1 MSLRAMS
8 MLLSPYRLKA
18 RAVTSRLPPQ
28 RKLDDQDASHTPK
41 NILAT
46 PYRTIRLWRWLTLV
60 SFLFLLATA
69 FRAGWQ
75 RAETDFPNYYTAAV
89 MVRKREPLR
98 NYYDWTSFQR
108 EINYA
113 GTERQLGGY
122 YPNTPLTMVP
132 LAGLTFLPVQR
143 AKQIWLLC
151 NLAFLIATVWLL
163 SRASRFSFEQ
173 IWLLAFCGYFSLR
186 TNFLYGQYYLLLLFL
201 LTLAFYLLQKGQTS
215 LSGLVTGVA
224 FGLKLYGG
232 PFLLF
237 FVVRRKWKA
246 LAAMS
251 GALAGLAIL
260 AIGLFGWSDVHYYAT
275 RVFPRSLEGNAID
288 PYTTA
293 ASTLSNLLRHA
304 FVSEPELNPHPV
316 WNQPGLFF
324 FLNALSRLAIAGFVC
339 IGLAMKPR
347 SDRRDFAWFM
357 LATILLSTN
366 SASYMFILILLPLVL
381 LLEDSGEKESIF
393 WIASYVLLTLSPH
406 PARLF
411 PKVWILLAM
420 VITIGVEYWRPLR
433 PRLVVNLGLSCILI
447 AFLVSRRQTLNYRKE
462 PAMRF
467 EPIAVEKG
475 EVFSSFPAISRAGLF
490 YQAIGKDRYV
500 LHWLHDNRIEE
511 LLFDGHALHPL
522 APTPDGRIYFELV
535 AHGVS
540 RMMEFDPLKRSVAP
554 SSTAVPLKDADSAL
568 SPDGKWVVFT
578 SDTTGSKQVWLRD
591 VATGGNSPLTGGNC
605 NNSSP
610 AWDLDS
616 RSVVFASDCGRG
628 FGLTALYRAPISGK

>member
-1 MSLRAMS
+1 VASGSRA
-8 MLLSPYRLKA
+8 
-18 RAVTSRLPPQ
+18 Q
-28 RKLDDQDASHTPK
+28 RKGDGQDTGDRPR
-41 NILAT
+41 NVLAKFFRAT
-46 PYRTIRLWRWLTLV
+46 SGLRWLTLV
-60 SFLFLLATA
+60 SFVFLLATA

-89 MVRKREPLR
+89 IVRKREPLR
-98 NYYDWTSFQR
+98 NYYDWTWFQR
-108 EINYA
+108 QINYA

-132 LAGLTFLPVQR
+132 LAGLAFLPVQR

-163 SRASRFSFEQ
+163 SRVSRFSFEQ

-201 LTLAFYLLQKGQTS
+201 LTLAFYFLQKGQTS
-215 LSGLVTGVA
+215 LSGLVAGVA

-237 FVVRRKWKA
+237 FAVRRKWKA

-251 GALAGLAIL
+251 GAAAGMALL
-260 AIGLFGWSDVHYYAT
+260 AIGLFGWSDVHYYLA
-275 RVFPRSLEGNAID
+275 RVLPRSLDGNAID

-304 FVSEPELNPHPV
+304 FVREPELNPHPL

-324 FLNALSRLAIAGFVC
+324 FLNGLSRLAIAGFVC
-339 IGLAMKPR
+339 IGLSMNPR

-366 SASYMFILILLPLVL
+366 SASYMFIMILLPLVL
-381 LLEDSGEKESIF
+381 LLEDSGEKQSIF
-393 WIASYVLLTLSPH
+393 LLASYVLLTLSPH

-420 VITIGVEYWRPLR
+420 VVTIGFEYWRPLR
-433 PRLVVNLGLSCILI
+433 PRFVVSLAVSFILVAL
-447 AFLVSRRQTLNYRKE
+447 LVSQRQTVNYRKE
-462 PAMRF
+462 SAMRF
-467 EPIAVEKG
+467 EPIAVEEG

-500 LHWLHDNRIEE
+500 LHWLHNNRIEE
-511 LLFDGHALHPL
+511 LLFDGHALHPVSS
-522 APTPDGRIYFELV
+522 TPDGLIYFELV
-535 AHGVS
+535 AHGTS
-540 RMMEFDPLKRSVAP
+540 RMMEFDPVKRSAAP
-554 SSTAVPLKDADSAL
+554 SSRAVQIKDADSAL
-568 SPDGKWVVFT
+568 SPDGKWVAFT
-578 SDTTGSKQVWLRD
+578 SDIAGSKQVWLRN
-591 VATGGNSPLTGGNC
+591 VATGGHSPLTGGNC

-616 RSVVFASDCGRG
+616 QSVVFASDCGRG
-628 FGLTALYRAPISGK
+628 FGLTALYRAPISGR

>member
-1 MSLRAMS
+1 MTSGLR
-8 MLLSPYRLKA
+8 PKRKDDCQD
-18 RAVTSRLPPQ
+18 TSDGPR
-28 RKLDDQDASHTPK
+28 
-41 NILAT
+41 NVLAT
-46 PYRTIRLWRWLTLV
+46 FYRATSGLRWLTLV

-108 EINYA
+108 QINYA

-132 LAGLTFLPVQR
+132 LAGLAFLPVQR

-163 SRASRFSFEQ
+163 SRVSRFSFEQ
-173 IWLLAFCGYFSLR
+173 IWWLAFCGYFSLR
-186 TNFLYGQYYLLLLFL
+186 TNFLYGQYYVFLLFL
-201 LTLAFYLLQKGQTS
+201 LTLAFYFLQKGQTS
-215 LSGLVTGVA
+215 LSGLVAGVA

-237 FVVRRKWKA
+237 FAVRRKWKA

-251 GALAGLAIL
+251 MAAVGLALL
-260 AIGLFGWSDVHYYAT
+260 AIGLFGWGDVHYYLT
-275 RVFPRSLEGNAID
+275 RVLPRSVDGNAID

-304 FVSEPELNPHPV
+304 FVSEPELNPHPL
-316 WNQPGLFF
+316 WNQPWLFF
-324 FLNALSRLAIAGFVC
+324 FLNVLSRLAIVGFVC

-381 LLEDSGEKESIF
+381 LLEDSGEKQSILL
-393 WIASYVLLTLSPH
+393 IASYVLLTLSPH

-420 VITIGVEYWRPLR
+420 VVRIGVEYWRPLR
-433 PRLVVNLGLSCILI
+433 PRFVTTLSVSFILVAI
-447 AFLVSRRQTLNYRKE
+447 LVSKRQTVNYRKE
-462 PAMRF
+462 SAMRF

-500 LHWLHDNRIEE
+500 LHWLHNNRIEE
-511 LLFDGHALHPL
+511 LLFDGHALHPV
-522 APTPDGRIYFELV
+522 APTPDGPIYFELV

-540 RMMEFDPLKRSVAP
+540 RMMEFDPVKRSAAP
-554 SSTAVPLKDADSAL
+554 SSAAVQIKDSDSAL
-568 SPDGKWVVFT
+568 SPDGKWVAFT
-578 SDTTGSKQVWLRD
+578 SDISGSKQVWLRN
-591 VATGGNSPLTGGNC
+591 VATGGHSPLTGGNC
-605 NNSSP
+605 NSSSP
-610 AWDLDS
+610 AWNLDS
-616 RSVVFASDCGRG
+616 QSVVFASDCGRG
-628 FGLTALYRAPISGK
+628 FGLTALYRAPISGKKGEN